1 LLLCRR
7 SLFSDIESPEE
18 LYQHFGKLRGSGA
31 SMPAMPQDLDTAVL
45 EVLQACL
52 QLDPA
57 ARPTAKQ
64 LLTMP
69 FFSKQY

>member
-1 LLLCRR
+1 
-7 SLFSDIESPEE
+7 
-18 LYQHFGKLRGSGA
+18 
-31 SMPAMPQDLDTAVL
+31 MPAMPQNLDTAVL

-52 QLDPA
+52 QVNPA

-64 LLTMP
+64 LLAMP